1 MFGDGRSRVVISLQ
15 NCYMASPRR
24 RRERRGRVVS
34 SLRGGLIHS
43 DQAKKCGQR

>member
-15 NCYMASPRR
+15 NCYVGSQRR
-24 RRERRGRVVS
+24 RRERRERIVS

-43 DQAKKCGQR
+43 DHAKKRGQR